1 MGVSAYGRI
10 GVWAYGRMGVWAYGR
25 MGVSACRRALHHC
38 ITPLLRAPGF
48 EDEDDDDDENEGPA
62 AGKPGLAIGKN
73 VN

>member
-1 MGVSAYGRI
+1 
-10 GVWAYGRMGVWAYGR
+10 